1 MVSTNLKEEI
11 KEVQKL
17 NWPRRLG
24 GLSVK
29 GALKNSII

>member
-1 MVSTNLKEEI
+1 MVSTILKEEI
-11 KEVQKL
+11 KVQKL

-29 GALKNSII
+29 GAVKNSII